1 MMSALQKHKL
11 YYPQPRLVVLGANHP
26 DNHVIIAISRGDK
39 RRAATATGP
48 GYIPTA
54 RDVDSR
60 RIGRS
65 NAESGQDG
73 VAVVVSAERYVGA
86 LFGPISDSCLEN
98 SAAGNLS

>member
-1 MMSALQKHKL
+1 MI
-11 YYPQPRLVVLGANHP
+11 LGANYP

-39 RRAATATGP
+39 RGAATATGP
-48 GYIPTA
+48 GHTPTA

-73 VAVVVSAERYVGA
+73 VAVIVGAQRDIGA
-86 LFGPISDSCLEN
+86 LFGSISYGCLEN